1 VFRPISGA
9 AVADLPVAI
18 ASGFAD
24 RPPGNQKIPTSWY
37 VVNLAAL
44 ICRRARRVLGFGI

>member
-1 VFRPISGA
+1 MFRPISGA
-9 AVADLPVAI
+9 ALAELPVAI
-18 ASGFAD
+18 ASGLAD

-44 ICRRARRVLGFGI
+44 ICRRTRKVLGFGI